1 MKIILNLDEEFV
13 SWRTIF
19 IKMIFNIQ
27 RYSTHDGQGIRTM
40 IFYKGCPLR
49 CMWCSNPE
57 SQSFEY
63 SLLYNRS
70 LCKSFGECLK
80 TGNKAVR
87 SGDNGIEID
96 YTSLSNAEKFRNVC
110 PARAIT
116 ISGEEKSTEEIL
128 SEIEKDLPFYRR
140 SDGGVTLSGGEPL
153 SQGSDLIQLLQE
165 LKKRE
170 INVSIETS
178 LHVQWDMIERCID
191 FTGTF
196 LTDLKHTNPEK
207 FRKYTDGDVS
217 LVMDNLVKLSALHDN
232 IIVRVPVVPDFNHTM
247 AEMKGIIDFTVS
259 LRKIREI
266 HFLPY
271 HTLGNGKYK
280 AMGMHYSLNETIKVE
295 EQELLDYIKYAESA
309 GLKAKIGG

>member
-1 MKIILNLDEEFV
+1 L
-13 SWRTIF
+13 
-19 IKMIFNIQ
+19 
-27 RYSTHDGQGIRTM
+27 
-40 IFYKGCPLR
+40 
-49 CMWCSNPE
+49 WCSNPE
-57 SQSFEY
+57 SQSFDY
-63 SLLYNRS
+63 SLLYNPS

-87 SGDNGIEID
+87 SGEKGIEID
-96 YTSLSNAEKFRNVC
+96 HASLSDAGIFRNIC

-116 ISGEEKSTEEIL
+116 VSGEEISTDEIL
-128 SEIEKDLPFYRR
+128 HEIEKDLLFYRR

-153 SQGSDLIQLLQE
+153 SQGPELIRLLME

-178 LHVQWDMIERCID
+178 LHVSWDMIERCISL
-191 FTGTF
+191 TGTF
-196 LTDLKHTNPEK
+196 LSDLKHTDTEK
-207 FRKYTDGDVS
+207 FRKYTDGDAT
-217 LVMDNLVKLSALHDN
+217 LAMNNLIKLTALHNN

-259 LRKIREI
+259 LKKIREI

-280 AMGMHYSLNETIKVE
+280 TMGMGYALNKTKKVAE
-295 EQELLDYIKYAESA
+295 HELVDYIKYAESV

>member
-1 MKIILNLDEEFV
+1 
-13 SWRTIF
+13 
-19 IKMIFNIQ
+19 MIFNIQ

-49 CMWCSNPE
+49 CLWCSNPE

-63 SLLYNRS
+63 SLLYNSS

-87 SGDNGIEID
+87 SGERGIEID
-96 YTSLSNAEKFRNVC
+96 YPSLIDAETFLDIC

-116 ISGEEKSTEEIL
+116 VSGEEKSTEDIL

-140 SDGGVTLSGGEPL
+140 SGGGVTLSGGEPL
-153 SQGSDLIQLLQE
+153 SQGPELIQLLHG

-170 INVSIETS
+170 IDVSIETS
-178 LHVQWDMIERCID
+178 LHVRWEMVERCIGL
-191 FTGTF
+191 TGTF
-196 LTDLKHTNPEK
+196 LADLKHTDTEK
-207 FRKYTDGDVS
+207 FRKYTEGDAS
-217 LVMDNLVKLSALHDN
+217 LVMSNMIKLSALHNN

-259 LRKIREI
+259 LKKIREI

-271 HTLGNGKYK
+271 HTLGNGKYET
-280 AMGMHYSLNETIKVE
+280 MGMRYALNETKKVD
-295 EQELLDYIKYAESA
+295 QHELVDYVQYAETA
-309 GLKAKIGG
+309 GLIAKIGG